1 MQTMRSDLAGC
12 PVIIGGGLAGL
23 MTALRLAP
31 RPVILLAKV
40 PLSEGAASAW
50 AQGGIAAAVGEDD
63 RPALH
68 AADTLAA
75 GDGLSDP
82 AVASR
87 IAAAA
92 PAAIIELERHGVAL
106 RPRSGR
112 PPGARPGGS
121 ARPPPH
127 RPCRGRRHGRR
138 DHARPGRRG
147 AGHALDHGDR
157 GAGSPP
163 PAGRRPRHRRRAG
176 GRSVRRLPA
185 AEPPGRAG
193 DRRAGRALCPHHQ
206 PAGRHRPG
214 PGAGRAGRRGAG
226 RHGVRAVPSHRPGC
240 RARSHAAGQRGRA
253 RRGRG
258 AGRRDRRALHGG
270 PGPRRARAAR
280 RRLARRGGAHRGRPS
295 RLPRCPAG
303 ARRGLRQSSSP
314 ASRARC
320 RAAGIDP
327 VRQPI
332 PVRPAAHYHMGGVA
346 VDAEGRS
353 TVEGLWACGE
363 VAATGLH
370 GANRLASNSL
380 LEAVVMASAVADSI
394 VGTEPAPLPAA
405 RPVALPPAPDVTA
418 LRGPI
423 SETLGVV
430 RDRAGLRAGGRAS
443 AAARLQGRRRGRSGA
458 GRPDD
463 RHRGPRARG
472 KPRRALARRFPAELS
487 RLGAPAGPARPRHRH
502 QARLPGHAACHHPAT
517 SRRRSLSHDALTLA
531 HPDDRGA
538 GARRPAG
545 GSRPRRRPHHR
556 CHRAGHAQGRDG
568 AGGAPSR
575 RRRGP
580 RRGSACLPPGRSRR
594 SRSASSGP
602 TAAA

>member
-1 MQTMRSDLAGC
+1 MQTLRSDFAGC

-92 PAAIIELERHGVAL
+92 PAAIIELERHGVVFD
-106 RPRSGR
+106 
-112 PPGARPGGS
+112 
-121 ARPPPH
+121 
-127 RPCRGRRHGRR
+127 R
-138 DHARPGRRG
+138 D
-147 AGHALDHGDR
+147 
-157 GAGSPP
+157 
-163 PAGRRPRHRRRAG
+163 PAGRLALGLEAAHARRRIVHVAG
-176 GRSVRRLPA
+176 DGTGAAIMRALVAAVQATPSITVIEGLEARRLLVDDRGIAGVLA
-185 AEPPGRAG
+185 AGPSDACLLPS
-193 DRRAGRALCPHHQ
+193 RRVVLATGGLGGLYAHTTNPLGAIGQGLAL
-206 PAGRHRPG
+206 A
-214 PGAGRAGRRGAG
+214 ARAGRRAG
-226 RHGVRAVPSHRPGC
+226 RHGVRAVPSHCPRC

-258 AGRRDRRALHGG
+258 AYRRDRRALHGR
-270 PGPRRARAAR
+270 PRARAELEPRDVVSRAVAAHIAAGHRVFLDAR
-280 RRLARRGGAHRGRPS
+280 PTLGADFARHFPGIT
-295 RLPRCPAG
+295 
-303 ARRGLRQSSSP
+303 
-314 ASRARC
+314 ARC

-332 PVRPAAHYHMGGVA
+332 PVRPAVHYHMGGVA
-346 VDAEGRS
+346 ADAEGRS

-363 VAATGLH
+363 VAASGLH

-394 VGTEPAPLPAA
+394 VGTEPAPLPAP

-430 RDRAGLRAGGRAS
+430 RDRAGLERAVGHLQPLAFKGGG
-443 AAARLQGRRRGRSGA
+443 AADPALVA
-458 GRPDD
+458 LMI
-463 RHRGPRARG
+463 ATA
-472 KPRRALARRFPAELS
+472 ALAREESRGGHWRADFPQTSPAWAR
-487 RLGAPAGPARPRHRH
+487 RLVQRVHDTGT
-502 QARLPGHAACHHPAT
+502 RLVCRAMPLAT
-517 SRRRSLSHDALTLA
+517 IPQPLV
-531 HPDDRGA
+531 A
-538 GARRPAG
+538 GA
-545 GSRPRRRPHHR
+545 
-556 CHRAGHAQGRDG
+556 
-568 AGGAPSR
+568 
-575 RRRGP
+575 
-580 RRGSACLPPGRSRR
+580 
-594 SRSASSGP
+594 
-602 TAAA
+602 